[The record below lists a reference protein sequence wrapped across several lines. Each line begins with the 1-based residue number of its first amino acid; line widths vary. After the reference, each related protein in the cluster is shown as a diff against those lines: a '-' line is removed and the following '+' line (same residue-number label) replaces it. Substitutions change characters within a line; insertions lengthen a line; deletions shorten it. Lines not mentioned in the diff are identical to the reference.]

1 MRDANQ
7 QHQQELYNEKLSH
20 KKIEVGKHVKETV
33 SSRNKKKAKKIKK
46 KNSNTNVISRIR
58 NGNNTDFEREFELG
72 KNEKCFQLNLSLITC

>member
-20 KKIEVGKHVKETV
+20 KKNEVGKYVKETV

-46 KNSNTNVISRIR
+46 KKKSNKRSKD
-58 NGNNTDFEREFELG
+58 DF
-72 KNEKCFQLNLSLITC
+72 